1 VPFLVRWPAGI
12 KQPGREWPQLIG
24 QTDLLATFAEMVGT
38 ALPDTAGEDS
48 ESFYPVLLNPDA
60 TLDRSPMIHHETSGR
75 YGIRDGD
82 WKLVMSHKKKTEPE
96 LYNLARDPQEKSNVI
111 ADHPKIVQALKKKI
125 TDIVCQGRTTDGAT
139 QPNDTGWW
147 QDLVWMDEAEY
158 TLHALP
164 RVLETLDV
172 H

>member
-1 VPFLVRWPAGI
+1 
-12 KQPGREWPQLIG
+12 
-24 QTDLLATFAEMVGT
+24 
-38 ALPDTAGEDS
+38 
-48 ESFYPVLLNPDA
+48 
-60 TLDRSPMIHHETSGR
+60 
-75 YGIRDGD
+75 
-82 WKLVMSHKKKTEPE
+82 MSHKKKTEPE